1 METTTL
7 RERVD
12 ADLPQMIDDLE
23 RLVRIPSIGY
33 PGYDPAN
40 VRASAEATARDP
52 PCRRRARGRLIELT
66 SGEHPGHP
74 AVYGQIPGP
83 DGAPTVLLYA
93 HHDVQPEGEAAD
105 WQSPPFEPEIRE
117 GRLYGRGAADDKA
130 GIAIHAAALR
140 ALGVHEGATLP
151 VTVKILVEG
160 EEECST
166 EHLPELV
173 GGQGDLL
180 RADVAVDGR
189 RRQLPHRRAH
199 DRHERARASPTASSP
214 CACCRSPST
223 AVPTAARSPT
233 RSPRSAASSPRCTT
247 STATSRSKGCTPS
260 PGRACRCPRRNSGRS
275 PACSTPVQLLG
286 TGTIADRL
294 LSKPAVAVL
303 GFDAPRIEGS
313 SNQLVPEASARV
325 SLRLAPGDDPERGR
339 DALVAHLL
347 AAAPWGVEVEV
358 EAAEAGMGYLVDTTT
373 PAYAAAKDALA
384 EAFGRE
390 VVEIGSGGSIPLVPL
405 LAETFPGMSVLIV
418 GAGDER
424 SNYHSLDESVDLDDL
439 ASMALAEALLIGNLG
454 DAVGLIPRAA
464 GSSAGA
470 RLKP

>member
-7 RERVD
+7 RGRVD
-12 ADLPQMIDDLE
+12 ADLPQMIADLE

-40 VRASAEATARDP
+40 VRASAEATAEIL
-52 PCRRRARGRLIELT
+52 RAAGVSEVRLIELT

-74 AVYGQIPGP
+74 AVYGEIPGP
-83 DGAPTVLLYA
+83 DGSPTLLLYA

-105 WQSPPFEPEIRE
+105 WQSPPFEPEIRDH
-117 GRLYGRGAADDKA
+117 RLYGRGAADDKA
-130 GIAIHAAALR
+130 GITIHAAALR
-140 ALGVHEGATLP
+140 ALGVHEGAEPP

-173 GGQGDLL
+173 GGHGDLL
-180 RADVAVDGR
+180 RADVAIVADGGNYR
-189 RRQLPHRRAH
+189 
-199 DRHERARASPTASSP
+199 TG
-214 CACCRSPST
+214 
-223 AVPTAARSPT
+223 VPTIG
-233 RSPRSAASSPRCTT
+233 T
-247 STATSRSKGCTPS
+247 SVRGVTDCVVTVRVLPIAQHSGSYGGPIPDAITALSRMIATLHDEHGDVAIEGLHTFTW
-260 PGRACRCPRRNSGRS
+260 PGMQVPEEELREESRVLDS
-275 PACSTPVQLLG
+275 VQLIG

-294 LSKPAVAVL
+294 LSKPAIAVL

-313 SNQLVPEASARV
+313 SNQLVPEASARI

-339 DALVAHLL
+339 HALVAYLH
-347 AAAPWGVEVEV
+347 AAAPWGVEVDIQG
-358 EAAEAGMGYLVDTTT
+358 AEAGMGYLVDTTT

-405 LAETFPGMSVLIV
+405 LAETFPGMAVLIV

-424 SNYHSLDESVDLDDL
+424 SNYHSLDESVDLNDL
-439 ASMALAEALLIGNLG
+439 ASMALAEALLIRNLG
-454 DAVGLIPRAA
+454 TRA
-464 GSSAGA
+464 G
-470 RLKP
+470 

>member
-7 RERVD
+7 RGRID
-12 ADLPQMIDDLE
+12 ADLPQIITDLE

-40 VRASAEATARDP
+40 VRASAEATAGIL
-52 PCRRRARGRLIELT
+52 RAAGVPEVRLIELT

-74 AVYGQIPGP
+74 AVYGEIPGP
-83 DGAPTVLLYA
+83 DGAPTLLLYA

-105 WQSPPFEPEIRE
+105 WQSPPFEPEIRQR
-117 GRLYGRGAADDKA
+117 RLYGRGAADDKA

-180 RADVAVDGR
+180 RADVAIVADGGNYR
-189 RRQLPHRRAH
+189 
-199 DRHERARASPTASSP
+199 TG
-214 CACCRSPST
+214 
-223 AVPTAARSPT
+223 VPTIG
-233 RSPRSAASSPRCTT
+233 T
-247 STATSRSKGCTPS
+247 SVRGVTDCVVTVRVLPIAQHSGAYGGPIPDAITALSRVIATLHDEHGDVAIEGLHTFTWMGMQVPEDELREESRVLDS
-260 PGRACRCPRRNSGRS
+260 
-275 PACSTPVQLLG
+275 VQLLG

-347 AAAPWGVEVEV
+347 DAAPWGVEVEV

-384 EAFGRE
+384 DAFGRE

-454 DAVGLIPRAA
+454 TPSV
-464 GSSAGA
+464 
-470 RLKP
+470 

>member
-7 RERVD
+7 RGRID
-12 ADLPQMIDDLE
+12 ADLPQIIADLE

-40 VRASAEATARDP
+40 VRASAEATAGIL
-52 PCRRRARGRLIELT
+52 RAAGVPEVRLIELT

-74 AVYGQIPGP
+74 AVYGEIPGP
-83 DGAPTVLLYA
+83 EGAPTLLLYA

-105 WQSPPFEPEIRE
+105 WQSPPFEPEIRQ

-180 RADVAVDGR
+180 RADVAIVADGGNYR
-189 RRQLPHRRAH
+189 
-199 DRHERARASPTASSP
+199 TG
-214 CACCRSPST
+214 
-223 AVPTAARSPT
+223 VPTIG
-233 RSPRSAASSPRCTT
+233 T
-247 STATSRSKGCTPS
+247 SVRGVTDCVVTVRVLPIAQHSGAYGGPIPDAITALSRMIATLHDEHGDVAIEGLHTFTWTGMQVPEDELREESRVLDS
-260 PGRACRCPRRNSGRS
+260 
-275 PACSTPVQLLG
+275 VQLLG

-384 EAFGRE
+384 DAFGRE

-454 DAVGLIPRAA
+454 TPSVLIHRAA
-464 GSSAGA
+464 RSSAGA